1 MADMKNDTSLDDA
14 ETDAIEAGAEEVNI
28 IEDSRT
34 LEFITPETELVQVRG
49 ALTKAGYDIKDASIL
64 YIPNTFASLTGLEKK
79 SLQKLVETL
88 MNESIV
94 TNVHT
99 NAE

>member
-1 MADMKNDTSLDDA
+1 MKENTNLDDA
-14 ETDAIEAGAEEVNI
+14 ETDAIEAGAEEVNVI
-28 IEDSRT
+28 DDESRT
-34 LEFITPETELVQVRG
+34 LEFLTPEADLVQVKG
-49 ALTKAGYDIKDASIL
+49 ALTKAGYDCRDASVL
-64 YIPNTFASLTGLEKK
+64 YIPNTYATLNGIEKK
-79 SLQKLVETL
+79 SLQKFVEAL